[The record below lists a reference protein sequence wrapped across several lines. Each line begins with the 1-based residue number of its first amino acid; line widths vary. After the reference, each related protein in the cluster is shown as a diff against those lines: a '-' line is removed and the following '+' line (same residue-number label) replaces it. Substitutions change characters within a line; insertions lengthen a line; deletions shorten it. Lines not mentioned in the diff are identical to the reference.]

1 MIHREMFGI
10 FLIPIM
16 LLLGILFLVTSVTM
30 GVGLVLKL
38 AFWIV
43 FLPIRIMLW
52 MIGLIF

>member
-1 MIHREMFGI
+1 MFGI

-16 LLLGILFLVTSVTM
+16 LILGILFLVTSVTM